1 MIEEDKILFHA
12 ADVNGD
18 GKLDPVEF
26 LSFSHP
32 EEDPKMITPGTILKH
47 FYLCKPKVIWLTCE
61 NVGFPFS
68 MTHQC
73 NCK

>member
-1 MIEEDKILFHA
+1 MIEEDKILFYA

-32 EEDPKMITPGTILKH
+32 EEDPKMTAPGTVK
-47 FYLCKPKVIWLTCE
+47 
-61 NVGFPFS
+61 
-68 MTHQC
+68 
-73 NCK
+73 